1 MKKSTTI
8 TIAIFLLLFL
18 LIFIF
23 IILPKKKTDKDII
36 PEQFTIYYT
45 YGGGFGTKGETIIK
59 EVEINS
65 NGHITMRI
73 NKEENV
79 KPLEYDIKEEKVK
92 ELYEYLIENGF
103 EKLKEDQSDNTV
115 MDGSTDYI
123 EIKSNKVNK
132 KVGGYASFTNE
143 KFNKMLRKTRE
154 TISNEKMIE
163 FDEKVRKIIDK

>member
-1 MKKSTTI
+1 MKKSTII

-18 LIFIF
+18 LVFIF
-23 IILPKKKTDKDII
+23 IILPSKKVDKDGI
-36 PEQFTIYYT
+36 PEHFTIYYT
-45 YGGGFGTKGETIIK
+45 YGGGFGTRGETITK

-65 NGHITMRI
+65 NGHIIMRV

-79 KPLEYDIKEEKVK
+79 KPLEYNVKEEDVK
-92 ELYEYLIENGF
+92 ELYKYLINNGF
-103 EKLKEDQSDNTV
+103 EKLREDQSDNTV